1 MTALVFLCLMVVDP
15 ALSTLT
21 ARYVQTPVQCKVV
34 LSRHLIG
41 GTQRHVCS
49 PRHVSRVRHE
59 RVRLVLVPGGLHGPA
74 LGV

>member
-21 ARYVQTPVQCKVV
+21 ARYVATPVQCRVV
-34 LSRHLIG
+34 LSTHVIG
-41 GTQRHVCS
+41 RTHVSS
-49 PRHVSRVRHE
+49 PCLVSRVRHE